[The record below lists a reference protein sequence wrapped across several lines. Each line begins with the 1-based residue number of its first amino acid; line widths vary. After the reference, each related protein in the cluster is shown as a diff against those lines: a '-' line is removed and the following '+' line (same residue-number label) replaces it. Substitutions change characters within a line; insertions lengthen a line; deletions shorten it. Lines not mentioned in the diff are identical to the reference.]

1 MVVGK
6 RDEACSSNIHR
17 AKKENFKARP
27 SSSED
32 LASLFLLLLL
42 LLFHSWL
49 FLPSPVL
56 SFLASR
62 RSFGDNCAAFI
73 KITTVALTRPL
84 MIAAN
89 IVNKVGAKRIVTRGD
104 TRVQEQRCLIIDD
117 TIDSRRCESYSRART
132 CGRIYALYTLCAKS
146 YQLDERRT
154 SDRKLRGDFLF
165 AVRFRDREIF
175 FGSSPVLWQIYFDY
189 MGIDEPA
196 SASRQFP
203 AIQYSRSI
211 SAFNK
216 FPFFFY
222 VISL

>member
-42 LLFHSWL
+42 LFHSWL

-62 RSFGDNCAAFI
+62 RSFDNCAAFI

-84 MIAAN
+84 MIAAS

-175 FGSSPVLWQIYFDY
+175 F
-189 MGIDEPA
+189 
-196 SASRQFP
+196 RQFP
-203 AIQYSRSI
+203 RTLANI
-211 SAFNK
+211 
-216 FPFFFY
+216 
-222 VISL
+222 L